1 MHPHRRAARDPL
13 RDRLVCED
21 LTLPAGDGSEQ
32 RDPVADL
39 LTPVAAVALDLGVGE
54 TDERLDIAAS
64 NVIEDAMVEIGVDL
78 PGLGRAD
85 PVRDPAGG
93 EECDALRRGPGG
105 SAERSDE
112 RADLVAP
119 PWGRQRRCRAVRV
132 DWRDRNVTLRGQEM
146 QLDRQLVP
154 ALDLVRVGE
163 VEAGGETTLEERSPP
178 LGSARDLARWDPHQP
193 RAPRARRL
201 VAPRQADA

>member
-64 NVIEDAMVEIGVDL
+64 DVIEDAMVEVGVDP

-93 EECDALRRGPGG
+93 EERDALRRGPGP
-105 SAERSDE
+105 AERSDE

-119 PWGRQRRCRAVRV
+119 PWGRSEEHTSELQSPDHLVCR
-132 DWRDRNVTLRGQEM
+132 L
-146 QLDRQLVP
+146 L
-154 ALDLVRVGE
+154 
-163 VEAGGETTLEERSPP
+163 LEKKK
-178 LGSARDLARWDPHQP
+178 HQKP
-193 RAPRARRL
+193 KSS
-201 VAPRQADA
+201 